1 MVTVDPAVLDAAGG
15 ATISASST
23 FTTAVQNALNA
34 LSASGGMTGTD
45 PAGLVVGEKYDD
57 AASAVVVALVDTGN
71 GTSRIGDL
79 LKMSAYNY
87 AIANHYSSIK
97 PGGGP
102 PTKPTATKPVS
113 SHVPPKGEGSLSD
126 APFGWGLIQ
135 SVIGMVWP
143 NGDIGK
149 MRSAAS
155 QWTAIANAANTF
167 DAALVGPENQ
177 AKGQDIPEKGD
188 VSSGFS
194 DAAKA
199 AAGMS
204 KAAGDIA
211 KQLNAYAQHVDDAH
225 THLKKLIGEALH
237 LATPSGLFQEGLS
250 LITGKGE
257 QLKKIAHEALQVLQ
271 DLKTEADAVGQLF
284 APIVAAVEAFGK
296 VMANWAEAELQDIG
310 DDLYNVAADVVNAV
324 ASYGNAM
331 IQHPEDLPG
340 LVAGAFMMA
349 QGGVLLGADGVFE
362 VATAGLGTPIAI
374 PVAAVGLAEVAVG
387 GAIAAPSAL
396 DLAHA
401 AAGESAVTVM
411 HQQVRD
417 SRGRYQGHDGPSADK
432 EAAGIKSYGKTNP
445 DRTVVPNQSQAKF
458 PEGTGPV
465 KPNGDPRVRKFDGYD
480 MPKNPKPG
488 PDGYVEAKGVEVKSG
503 TAGLSGNQKG
513 FDPHVSAET
522 PAYGTAKLPDGSVVP
537 VKITEVVEV
546 RVP

>member
-1 MVTVDPAVLDAAGG
+1 M
-15 ATISASST
+15 
-23 FTTAVQNALNA
+23 QNALNA
-34 LSASGGMTGTD
+34 LSASGGMNGTD

-87 AIANHYSSIK
+87 AIANHYSAIK

-102 PTKPTATKPVS
+102 PTKPTATKPIS
-113 SHVPPKGEGSLSD
+113 SHVPPKGEGSLSE

-149 MRSAAS
+149 MRAAAS
-155 QWTAIANAANTF
+155 QWTAISNAANTF
-167 DAALVGPENQ
+167 DGALVGPENQ
-177 AKGQDIPEKGD
+177 AKGQDIPEKGN
-188 VSSGFS
+188 VSTGFS
-194 DAAKA
+194 DSAKA

-237 LATPSGLFQEGLS
+237 LATPSGLFQEGIS

-257 QLKKIAHEALQVLQ
+257 QLQKIAHEALQVLR
-271 DLKTEADAVGQLF
+271 DLKTEADAVGQLL

-296 VMANWAEAELQDIG
+296 VMADWAGAELQDIG
-310 DDLYNVAADVVNAV
+310 DDLCNVGADVVNAV

-331 IQHPEDLPG
+331 VHHPGDTAALIGGAALMALGSGVEVGGVALDLTGVGAIVGVPAN
-340 LVAGAFMMA
+340 VAGVAIIGTGAVMSTA
-349 QGGVLLGADGVFE
+349 ASLDLSQAALGADGV
-362 VATAGLGTPIAI
+362 TI
-374 PVAAVGLAEVAVG
+374 
-387 GAIAAPSAL
+387 
-396 DLAHA
+396 
-401 AAGESAVTVM
+401 M

-417 SRGRYQGHDGPSADK
+417 SRGRYQGHDAPSADK
-432 EAAGIKSYGKTNP
+432 EAAGIRSYGKTNP

-458 PEGTGPV
+458 PEGTGPT

-480 MPKNPKPG
+480 MPKDPKPG
-488 PDGYVEAKGVEVKSG
+488 ADGYVEAKGVEVKSG

-537 VKITEVVEV
+537 VKITDVVEV

>member
-1 MVTVDPAVLDAAGG
+1 MVTVDPAVLDAAGDG
-15 ATISASST
+15 TVTASTT
-23 FTTAVQNALNA
+23 FTAAVQNGLNA
-34 LSASGGMTGTD
+34 LSASGGMTGND

-57 AASAVVVALVDTGN
+57 AASSVVVALVDTGN

-87 AIANHYSSIK
+87 AIANHYSAIK

-102 PTKPTATKPVS
+102 PTKPAATKPVS
-113 SHVPPKGEGSLSD
+113 SHVPPKGEGSLTD
-126 APFGWGLIQ
+126 EPFGWSLIK

-149 MRSAAS
+149 MRTAAAA
-155 QWTAIANAANTF
+155 WTSIANAANTF
-167 DAALVGPENQ
+167 DGALVSPETS
-177 AKGQDIPEKGD
+177 AKSQDIPEKND
-188 VSSGFS
+188 VATGYG

-199 AAGMS
+199 AAAMS

-211 KQLNAYAQHVDDAH
+211 KQLNDYAQHVDDAH

-250 LITGKGE
+250 LITGKGD
-257 QLKKIAHEALQVLQ
+257 QLTKIAHDALQVLR
-271 DLKTEADAVGQLF
+271 DLKTEADAVKELL
-284 APIVAAVEAFGK
+284 APIVAAVEAVAK
-296 VMANWAEAELQDIG
+296 TMAGWAAVELEEIG
-310 DDLYNVAADVVNAV
+310 DDLHDVAANVVNAA
-324 ASYGNAM
+324 ASLGNAALNDPLAAVEV
-331 IQHPEDLPG
+331 IGGG
-340 LVAGAFMMA
+340 LLMDAGGLIMGG
-349 QGGVLLGADGVFE
+349 GGVLEL
-362 VATAGLGTPIAI
+362 ATAGLGTPIVI
-374 PVAAVGLAEVAVG
+374 PLEAAGVAVVAAG
-387 GAIAAPSAL
+387 GALAIDGTTKLVPAAI
-396 DLAHA
+396 
-401 AAGESAVTVM
+401 GEDHVTVM
-411 HQQVRD
+411 HAAVRD

-432 EAAGIKSYGKTNP
+432 EAAGVKSYGKANP
-445 DRTVVPNQSQAKF
+445 DRTVVPNQSQSKF

-480 MPKNPKPG
+480 MPRDPKPG

-503 TAGLSGNQKG
+503 TGGLSGNQKG

-537 VKITEVVEV
+537 VKITDVVEV